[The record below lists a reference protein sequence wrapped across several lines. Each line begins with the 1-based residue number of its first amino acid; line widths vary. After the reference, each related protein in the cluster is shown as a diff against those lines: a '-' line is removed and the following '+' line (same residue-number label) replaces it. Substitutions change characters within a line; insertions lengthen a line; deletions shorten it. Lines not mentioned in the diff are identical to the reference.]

1 LLICICQTFQGADK
15 MPQYSDDLFLGPA
28 QTYMGTGLRNYSTTA
43 IGGTGGS
50 SSTTLTITSV
60 GFGAPIV
67 VGMYVDGSSVTD
79 GTYITALGTG
89 TGGAG
94 TYTLNQAINIANTT
108 ALTLHDLEP
117 FDNPSPM
124 SIGVGPLGRIYVW
137 DVVPQAALASNI
149 AASQTP
155 AAAGSLTLTAGTSVK
170 SVTTNAGSTAL
181 NLDVPRGVSVTTST
195 AAASTLSGV
204 AIANT
209 SGGITFT
216 SQSGLVTGQRL
227 TISGTLG
234 GTGSITGYTNPTTYI
249 LTAVTSTS
257 ATLTTTAGAAVVT
270 TAGTPTGL
278 TYTLGVAPVTVT
290 VSGFDVYGQAMSEA
304 ITSSAAVSTAV
315 NGLKAFYLVT
325 SVSVSG
331 ATGTAL
337 TVGTTN
343 VLGCPVR
350 VANIAYVAS
359 VKSNNALAQDGG
371 SFIAADTATATTT
384 TGDVRGTYTPATAS
398 NGIVR
403 TVVGILLPAI
413 AVGPNATRV
422 GALGVTQA

>member
-1 LLICICQTFQGADK
+1 
-15 MPQYSDDLFLGPA
+15 MPQFSDDLFLGPA

-43 IGGTGGS
+43 TGGTGS
-50 SSTTLTITSV
+50 VSSTTLTVTAV
-60 GFGAPIV
+60 GFGAPIAL
-67 VGMYVDGSSVTD
+67 GMFVDGTSVTD
-79 GTYITALGTG
+79 GTYITAFGTG

-117 FDNPSPM
+117 YDNPAPM
-124 SIGVGPLGRIYVW
+124 SLGIGPLGRIYVW
-137 DVVPQAALASNI
+137 DVVPQAAVANNI

-155 AAAGSLTLTAGTSVK
+155 TTAGSLTLTAGTSVK

-195 AAASTLSGV
+195 AAASTLAGV

-216 SQSGLVTGQRL
+216 SQAGLVTGQRL

-234 GTGSITGYTNPTTYI
+234 GTGTITGYTNPTTYI
-249 LTAVTSTS
+249 LTAVTATS

-290 VSGFDVYGQAMSEA
+290 VTGFDVYGQSMSEA

-315 NGLKAFYLVT
+315 NGLKAFWLIT
-325 SVSVSG
+325 SVTVSG
-331 ATGTAL
+331 ATGTAV

-359 VKSNNALAQDGG
+359 VKSNNTLAQDAGT
-371 SFIAADTATATTT
+371 FVAADTATATTT

-403 TVVGILLPAI
+403 TVMGILLPGI
-413 AVGPNATRV
+413 AVGPNATRI
-422 GALGVTQA
+422 GALGVNQNLVS

>member
-1 LLICICQTFQGADK
+1 
-15 MPQYSDDLFLGPA
+15 
-28 QTYMGTGLRNYSTTA
+28 MGTGLRNYSTTA
-43 IGGTGGS
+43 TGGTGGS
-50 SSTTLTITSV
+50 SSTTLTITALN
-60 GFGAPIV
+60 FGAPITL
-67 VGMYVDGSSVTD
+67 GMFVDGTSVTD
-79 GTYITALGTG
+79 GTYITAFGTG
-89 TGGAG
+89 TGGTG

-117 FDNPSPM
+117 FDNPAPM
-124 SIGVGPLGRIYVW
+124 SLGIGPLGRVYVW
-137 DVVPQAALASNI
+137 DVVPQAAVANNI

-170 SVTTNAGSTAL
+170 SVTTTAGTAAFS
-181 NLDVPRGVSVTTST
+181 LDMPRGVSVTTAT
-195 AAASTLSGV
+195 AAVATLSSV
-204 AIANT
+204 VIANT

-216 SQSGLVTGQRL
+216 SQAGLVTGQRL

-234 GTGSITGYTNPTTYI
+234 GTGTITGYTNPTTYI
-249 LTAVTSTS
+249 LTAVTATS

-290 VSGFDVYGQAMSEA
+290 VTGFDVYGQAMSEA

-315 NGLKAFYLVT
+315 NGLKAFYLIT
-325 SVSVSG
+325 SVTVSG

-343 VLGCPVR
+343 VLGVPVR
-350 VANIAYVAS
+350 VANVAYVAS

-403 TVVGILLPAI
+403 TVMAITLPAI

-422 GALGVTQA
+422 GALGVNQNLVS

>member
-1 LLICICQTFQGADK
+1 
-15 MPQYSDDLFLGPA
+15 MPQFSDDLFLGPA
-28 QTYMGTGLRNYSTTA
+28 ETYMGTGLRNYSTTA
-43 IGGTGGS
+43 TGGTGGS
-50 SSTTLTITSV
+50 SSSTLTVTAV
-60 GFGAPIV
+60 GFGAPIT
-67 VGMYVDGSSVTD
+67 VGMFVDGTSVTD
-79 GTYITALGTG
+79 GTYITAFGTG
-89 TGGAG
+89 TGGVG
-94 TYTLNQAINIANTT
+94 TYTLNQAINVANTT
-108 ALTLHDLEP
+108 ALTLHDLEA

-124 SIGVGPLGRIYVW
+124 SLGIGPLGRIYTW
-137 DVVPQAALASNI
+137 DVVPQAAVANNI

-155 AAAGSLTLTAGTSVK
+155 TTAGSLTLTAGTSVK
-170 SVTTNAGSTAL
+170 SATTAYGTVGLS
-181 NLDVPRGVSVTTST
+181 LDMPRGVRVTTAT
-195 AAASTLSGV
+195 AAVATLSSV
-204 AIANT
+204 VIAGT
-209 SGGITFT
+209 GGQITFT

-234 GTGSITGYTNPTTYI
+234 GTGTITGYTDPTTYI
-249 LTAVTSTS
+249 LTAVTATS

-315 NGLKAFYLVT
+315 SGLKAFYIIT
-325 SVSVSG
+325 SVTVSG

-343 VLGCPVR
+343 VLGIPVR

-359 VKSNNALAQDGG
+359 VKSNNTLAQDAGT
-371 SFIAADTATATTT
+371 FVAADTNTATTT

-403 TVVGILLPAI
+403 TVMGILLPGI